1 MTDRGPGDHGPG
13 DREPGDREPGDR
25 EPTDDERDASLRRLV
40 EALAAR
46 GAVALRL
53 EPPGLDRL
61 LRSIAEATVALFDA
75 EAASIALVDPDGRL
89 RFRVA
94 AGDQGAGVVGLV
106 VEPGEGIAG
115 FVLAT
120 SQPIA
125 ISDVATDPR
134 FDREAAAATGYVPRS
149 LLAVP
154 LESGDRVIGVLEVLD
169 RRGGNAFDLRD
180 VSLAGVFARQ
190 AAIAIEVSRTE
201 RDVVELV
208 AAGLAAAASAAGTS
222 ADGTVADVAEAPDWE
237 AVAADAAA
245 RLATEVEPG
254 FWDLVDRLARLRAAD
269 QDRVRLAIDVLDV
282 ALRHLARDRRSASPG
297 RPTRGPSWRERAAFE
312 TE

>member
-1 MTDRGPGDHGPG
+1 MVTGRGPTDRGP
-13 DREPGDREPGDR
+13 
-25 EPTDDERDASLRRLV
+25 TDERDASLRRLV
-40 EALAAR
+40 DALVAR

-61 LRSIAEATVALFDA
+61 LRSIVEATVALFDA

-120 SQPIA
+120 AQPIA
-125 ISDVATDPR
+125 ISDVTTDPR

-169 RRGGNAFDLRD
+169 RRGGKAFDLRD

-190 AAIAIEVSRTE
+190 AATAIEVSRTE
-201 RDVVELV
+201 RDVVALV
-208 AAGLAAAASAAGTS
+208 AAGLAAAAAGTS
-222 ADGTVADVAEAPDWE
+222 ADRADAPDWE
-237 AVAADAAA
+237 AVAADAAG
-245 RLATEVEPG
+245 RLATDVEPG
-254 FWDLVDRLARLRAAD
+254 FWDLVDRLARLRVAD
-269 QDRVRLAIDVLDV
+269 QSRVRLAIDVLEV
-282 ALRHLARDRRSASPG
+282 ALRYVARDGGSASPG
-297 RPTRGPSWRERAAFE
+297 RPTRGPSWRDRAGLEAE
-312 TE
+312 

>member
-1 MTDRGPGDHGPG
+1 MTGR
-13 DREPGDREPGDR
+13 R
-25 EPTDDERDASLRRLV
+25 PTDDEPDASLRRLI

-53 EPPGLDRL
+53 DPPGLDRL
-61 LRSIAEATVALFDA
+61 LRSIVDATVTLFDA

-106 VEPGEGIAG
+106 VESGEGIAG

-120 SQPIA
+120 AQPIA
-125 ISDVATDPR
+125 ISDVAADPR
-134 FDREAAAATGYVPRS
+134 FDRAAAAATGYVPRS

-169 RRGGNAFDLRD
+169 RRGASGFDLRD
-180 VSLAGVFARQ
+180 VGLAGVFARQ
-190 AAIAIEVSRTE
+190 AATAIEVSRTE
-201 RDVVELV
+201 RDVVTLV
-208 AAGLAAAASAAGTS
+208 AAGLAAAAAESAA
-222 ADGTVADVAEAPDWE
+222 DGAEAPDWE
-237 AVAADAAA
+237 AVAADAVG
-245 RLATEVEPG
+245 RLATDVEPG
-254 FWDLVDRLARLRAAD
+254 FWDLVDRLARLRVAD
-269 QDRVRLAIDVLDV
+269 EGRVRLAIDVLEV
-282 ALRHLARDRRSASPG
+282 ALRHAVRDGESASPG
-297 RPTRGPSWRERAAFE
+297 QPTRGPSWRDRAGLE

>member
-1 MTDRGPGDHGPG
+1 MISSSSTSRRSSAGPSGDRLVTDR
-13 DREPGDREPGDR
+13 R
-25 EPTDDERDASLRRLV
+25 PTDNERDASLRRLV

-53 EPPGLDRL
+53 DPPGLDRL
-61 LRSIAEATVALFDA
+61 LRSIVDATVTLFDA

-106 VEPGEGIAG
+106 VEPGDGIAG

-120 SQPIA
+120 AQPIA
-125 ISDVATDPR
+125 ISDVAADPR

-169 RRGGNAFDLRD
+169 RRDASGFDLRD
-180 VSLAGVFARQ
+180 VAQAGVFARQ
-190 AAIAIEVSRTE
+190 AATAIEVSRTE
-201 RDVVELV
+201 RDVVTLV
-208 AAGLAAAASAAGTS
+208 AAGLAAAAAESAADG
-222 ADGTVADVAEAPDWE
+222 ADAPDWE
-237 AVAADAAA
+237 AVAADAVG
-245 RLATEVEPG
+245 RLATDVEPG
-254 FWDLVDRLARLRAAD
+254 FWDLVDRLARLRVAD
-269 QDRVRLAIDVLDV
+269 QDRVRLAIDVLEV
-282 ALRHLARDRRSASPG
+282 ALRHAVRDSGSASPG
-297 RPTRGPSWRERAAFE
+297 RPTGGPSWRDRAGLE